1 MRWMHRVRL
10 YPANAQE
17 ARLAYMLHVT
27 RRLYNAALQQRR
39 DAWKFRGI
47 TVSGSQQYAELTVL
61 RREDLGLNL

>member
-1 MRWMHRVRL
+1 
-10 YPANAQE
+10 
-17 ARLAYMLHVT
+17 MLHVT